1 MGTKKWNNY
10 FIVTGI
16 VDVQD
21 FSSKRKKAEVE
32 NVIIHKDYN
41 NDPLYNDI
49 AIIKLKTPLKFNE
62 NVQPACLPDP
72 DTIPEENG
80 NIGFVSGWGSST
92 ERKYLL

>member
-1 MGTKKWNNY
+1 MNWNNY
-10 FIVTGI
+10 FVVAGI

-21 FSSKRKKAEVE
+21 FSSNRQKAVVK

-41 NDPLYNDI
+41 NDPLYNDV
-49 AIIKLKTPLKFNE
+49 AIIKLKTPLKFDE

-72 DTIPEENG
+72 DLIPEETG

-92 ERKYLL
+92 ERK